1 MSKPS
6 EAEIFLLHRTA
17 AGSPTV
23 YFSVIFIVT
32 YSLPVLLLIPLHSFL
47 FSVFLKIFSSIEL
60 YFSSNVARFSIL
72 CSLEVVYDSHL
83 ASLSCEYL
91 YHHTAHQADFLSNG
105 GSFFIVIRA
114 RYRTHRAHRTLPVR
128 ARRRAPHRS
137 IGSIQDHR
145 RPSLRWTRAS
155 RLRCRQRAYA
165 ISPHR

>member
-6 EAEIFLLHRTA
+6 EAEIFLLRRTA
-17 AGSPTV
+17 RWQSEGVFFRYIYCNIFTARFV
-23 YFSVIFIVT
+23 AFSA
-32 YSLPVLLLIPLHSFL
+32 SFL
-47 FSVFLKIFSSIEL
+47 SFFCFFEDFSSIEL

-72 CSLEVVYDSHL
+72 CSLEVVYDSHS

-114 RYRTHRAHRTLPVR
+114 RYRTHRAHRTMPVR

-145 RPSLRWTRAS
+145 RPALRWTRAS